1 MAASVLPNPCIK
13 EEKKKKKPLDMDSK
27 QQEANKHV
35 IGTVSFD
42 TLSLNTKEIRD
53 I

>member
-1 MAASVLPNPCIK
+1 MAASVLPIPCIK
-13 EEKKKKKPLDMDSK
+13 EGKKKPLDMDSK

>member
-13 EEKKKKKPLDMDSK
+13 EEKKKKPLDMDSK
-27 QQEANKHV
+27 QQEAHKHV